1 MAAPR
6 HVLLELDEQGDLQ
19 SVGEESDAEELADAH
34 RNAFDQ
40 TCIDLQLESAP
51 EALRAAMAR
60 GRMAANASDPSL
72 LSGFPLQGS
81 GGDLEDAATGG
92 HPTEEAPAEEA
103 LPPPPPQ
110 SSTYMTPPQPLD
122 MNKLLLDI
130 VPLLST
136 DQKRTFLEFL
146 TRLQRRHN
154 VVSIGAAIMQQ
165 APSIVGADLWQQ
177 CIDLQRVRSPS
188 STLPAASS

>member
-1 MAAPR
+1 
-6 HVLLELDEQGDLQ
+6 
-19 SVGEESDAEELADAH
+19 
-34 RNAFDQ
+34 
-40 TCIDLQLESAP
+40 
-51 EALRAAMAR
+51 
-60 GRMAANASDPSL
+60 
-72 LSGFPLQGS
+72 
-81 GGDLEDAATGG
+81 
-92 HPTEEAPAEEA
+92 
-103 LPPPPPQ
+103 
-110 SSTYMTPPQPLD
+110 MTPPQPLD